1 MTDETRIG
9 DTEREK
15 VLNELGEHFAA
26 GRIDM
31 AEFESRSSAAGAA
44 RFQSELDRL
53 LADLP
58 RKGALV
64 RKDAVA
70 MYPASQADL
79 TPAANHRPLV
89 PIALVGVVALIFA
102 VLLIMAL

>member
-1 MTDETRIG
+1 MTDKIRIG

-31 AEFESRSSAAGAA
+31 SEFEQRSSAAGAA
-44 RFQSELDRL
+44 RFQSELDAL
-53 LADLP
+53 LVDLP
-58 RKGALV
+58 RKGQLV

-70 MYPASQADL
+70 IWPASQADL
-79 TPAANHRPLV
+79 VPVSNSRPLV
-89 PIALVGVVALIFA
+89 PIALVGVVALAI
-102 VLLIMAL
+102 VILLLLAL